1 MSQDGDCS
9 DFHRCYD
16 NKGETLLLFETD
28 KNYKFDAYTP
38 LNWITPASGEVNDP
52 NDNKT
57 FLFSL
62 NQMKKFT
69 KVQGKNLKLQVLNYG
84 TLIGRWNWFR
94 NRKRNEKRL
103 ES

>member
-38 LNWITPASGEVNDP
+38 LN
-52 NDNKT
+52 
-57 FLFSL
+57 
-62 NQMKKFT
+62 
-69 KVQGKNLKLQVLNYG
+69 
-84 TLIGRWNWFR
+84 
-94 NRKRNEKRL
+94 
-103 ES
+103 